1 MFAKLKVLGV
11 LAAAS
16 ATISTAAVAAPTYI
30 DVRVAPPPPR
40 QEVVPE
46 ARRGYLWVPGYWDWR
61 GRRHVWVNGHWE
73 RARRGYAYRAPEWV
87 QEGDRWR
94 LRRGA
99 WDRDRDGIPNRL
111 DRDRDGDGIPNRRD
125 KHPND
130 PRRP

>member
-1 MFAKLKVLGV
+1 MFAKLKTLTVI
-11 LAAAS
+11 AAACATFSGAAIS
-16 ATISTAAVAAPTYI
+16 ATVV

-40 QEVVPE
+40 HEVVPA
-46 ARRGYLWVPGYWDWR
+46 ARAGYVWVPGYWDWR

-87 QEGDRWR
+87 QDGDRWR
-94 LRRGA
+94 LRRGS

-125 KHPND
+125 SRPDN